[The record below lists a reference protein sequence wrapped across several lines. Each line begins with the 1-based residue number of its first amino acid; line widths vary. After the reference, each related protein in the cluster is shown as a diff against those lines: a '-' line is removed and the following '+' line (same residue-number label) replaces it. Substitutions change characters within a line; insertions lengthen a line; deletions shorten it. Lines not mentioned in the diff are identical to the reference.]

1 MLHVGS
7 RALVALVL
15 ALGLG
20 ACGGG
25 GGGTPTDPRG
35 TFDVVALEGET
46 LPGPTLGE
54 VGELPTGGG
63 SGDPVMAL
71 ATGGW
76 SAAVVPTTN
85 GSVPWI
91 VMVLDPSGTQ
101 VEALAAGALV
111 PTLVDGTMDAVTRL
125 WITGDGHVLAYVAI
139 AGNTEGR
146 TWALVSVEVAGGTA
160 GAPVHL
166 ASEFTGLVSVSL
178 PGSMRSLD
186 PADVIVDDNGR
197 AWFLAH
203 NDSDDPVLLSAPVDG
218 SSLSAHARPGDALPG
233 AVTLVEIKSF
243 GVEPAGTRF
252 ALVAG
257 ASDATDRLVTG
268 VPGGLTY
275 DQVGATGDTL
285 FGGGVIAELHV
296 GDPLIV
302 YGGNNVVWHARGS
315 LSANDDLLLLA
326 SPLAGEILARRGGA
340 AASTGGG
347 TFGTLRLLE
356 QESDA
361 TIPYFAASVI
371 GSGNGITFA
380 LYGVTSPTE
389 AADIAVWNGRSIGGT
404 TLGTTFP
411 SLDRPPL
418 LAAAR
423 NGDLA
428 FANVMT
434 DARSAVYWL
443 IPFTG
448 FIGAAISGDST
459 PMGDTWGAFAP
470 TAFVTTAQGAIQW
483 QGRLATAGTDGL
495 FRFVR

>member
-15 ALGLG
+15 ALGLA

-91 VMVLDPSGTQ
+91 VMVLDPSGVQ
-101 VEALAAGALV
+101 VEALAAGALA
-111 PTLVDGTMDAVTRL
+111 PSLGDGTISGVSRL
-125 WITGDGHVLAYVAI
+125 WITATGDVIAYVTL
-139 AGNTEGR
+139 AGNSEGR
-146 TWALVSVEVAGGTA
+146 TWGLVSIEISGGAAASPVAVVYELTS
-160 GAPVHL
+160 L
-166 ASEFTGLVSVSL
+166 LSVSL
-178 PGSMRSLD
+178 PGVMRSLD
-186 PADVIVDDNGR
+186 PADVIVDDSGR
-197 AWFLAH
+197 AWFLAG
-203 NDSDDPVLLSAPVDG
+203 NDSDDPVLFSAPVDG